1 MVFVGRS
8 TERDRLRVI
17 VADSCDGGSVIV
29 RGPAGIGKTTLIDE
43 VLATFG
49 HEIEIVCA
57 RGIPSEVRVPFA
69 GLSELL
75 SPLLDRCRALPSPQR
90 DALENA
96 LAIGGGSGGGPLAV
110 AMATVSLL
118 SSRDDSRRPIV
129 AVVDDAQWLDAES
142 RECITFAVRRA
153 AGRFTMVLAVR
164 SDEDT
169 WIPPDVETLDLG
181 PLSTSDA
188 DALARETAHGFPPHV
203 RTAIVKAAGGNPLA
217 LVQIPKVLG
226 PHGGLATIDDLLASA
241 NAVMPSRLFDSR
253 LDALDPEVRHAL
265 LVAAASGA
273 ESAAPVVAI
282 CGGGGRSPS
291 LEEAEAAGL
300 VALTGDAVRFTH
312 PLLRAAVY
320 NRATPTQRRQAH
332 RRLAEVVTGDDRA
345 WHLAAASVGPN
356 AEAADALEAAART
369 SLERRATWLATDT
382 FIRAAALTPPDGPR
396 AARLA
401 SGAETA
407 QLAGRTGIA
416 AELAAEILAVCED
429 PAARLDA
436 LMVAAIGL
444 SLSGQGMEADAVEGE
459 IRRLSAVNPA
469 KATFAL
475 ALMGSLRFYRFDL
488 AAARIDFEL
497 AESFSGLRLPECRAI
512 LQAARG
518 DRHGARAELSA
529 ELAGDT
535 PVLDVGWKWRA
546 LLMEDHTELVSRIRD
561 EDTQAQIESGEYKS
575 VPLNRFL
582 EGWVAVHEGRFADAR
597 SLLDQSKEFSDLT
610 GHTVNGMLA
619 VATRARLLAA
629 TGDIDRARSE
639 LEPLRDPR
647 GNSVPWFVVIAAQ
660 SALGFVELSAGDP
673 RAAVVALRLARA
685 YSEEHETEDPT
696 LTPWSFDLVEAL
708 VRVGELE
715 EAREVTKAFDTRA
728 EFSGSTSAKSLSVCC
743 AAVVASACDDA
754 AFELALEIDAKS
766 PRPFEAARIR
776 LLWGARLHRDRR
788 RAEARVQLRAALEA
802 FESRGATPWANRA
815 RIDLDAAGGGGPR
828 RTKSSNT
835 LTAQE
840 SDIAQRASTGATV
853 KTIASQ
859 LYLSPKTVE
868 GHLASVYRKLG
879 VQTRVALAERLRSMS
894 EGE

>member
-1 MVFVGRS
+1 M
-8 TERDRLRVI
+8 
-17 VADSCDGGSVIV
+17 IV

-43 VLATFG
+43 VLTTLG
-49 HEIEIVCA
+49 PDVEIVRA

-75 SPLLDRCRALPSPQR
+75 ATLLDRCAVLPSPQR

-118 SSRDDSRRPIV
+118 SSNDESGRPVV

-142 RECITFAVRRA
+142 RDSITFAARRA
-153 AGRFTMVLAVR
+153 AGRYTIVLAVR
-164 SDEDT
+164 SDEDA

-181 PLSTSDA
+181 PLSASDA
-188 DALARETAHGFPPHV
+188 ETLARETARGFPPHV
-203 RTAIVKAAGGNPLA
+203 RSAIVKAADGNPLA

-226 PHGGLATIDDLLASA
+226 PHGGLATIDDLLASSK
-241 NAVMPSRLFDSR
+241 AVMPSRLFDSR

-265 LVAAASGA
+265 LVAAASGS
-273 ESAAPVVAI
+273 ESAAPVMAI
-282 CGGGGRSPS
+282 CGDGGRSPS
-291 LEEAEAAGL
+291 LEDAEAAGL

-312 PLLRAAVY
+312 PLLRSAVY
-320 NRATPTQRRQAH
+320 NRATPTQRREAH
-332 RRLAEVVTGDDRA
+332 RRLAEVVTGADRA
-345 WHLAAASVGPN
+345 WHLAASSVGPN
-356 AEAADALEAAART
+356 AEAADALEAAARI
-369 SLERRATWLATDT
+369 SIERRATWLATDT
-382 FIRAAALTPPDGPR
+382 FIRAAALTPLGGPR

-401 SGAETA
+401 SGAQTA

-416 AELAAEILAVCED
+416 AELATEILAECED

-444 SLSGQGMEADAVEGE
+444 SLSGHGMDADAVEDE
-459 IRRLSAVNPA
+459 TARLSAVNPA

-488 AAARIDFEL
+488 DAARLDFEL
-497 AESFSGLRLPECRAI
+497 AESFSSLRLPECRAI
-512 LQAARG
+512 LRAARG
-518 DRHGARAELSA
+518 DRQGARAELR
-529 ELAGDT
+529 AGQSDAI

-546 LLMEDHTELVSRIRD
+546 LLMEDHSELVSRIRD

-582 EGWVAVHEGRFADAR
+582 EGWVAVHEGRFSDAR

-629 TGDIDRARSE
+629 TGETDRARSE

-647 GNSVPWFVVIAAQ
+647 GTSVPWFVVIAAQ
-660 SALGFVELSAGDP
+660 SALGFVELTAGDP
-673 RAAVVALRLARA
+673 RAAGIALRLARA
-685 YSEEHETEDPT
+685 YSEEHEAEDPT
-696 LTPWSFDLVEAL
+696 LTPWAFDLVEAL
-708 VRVGELE
+708 VRVGELDD
-715 EAREVTKAFDTRA
+715 ARAAAEAFDGRA

-743 AAVVASACDDA
+743 AAIVAPVCDDRT
-754 AFELALEIDAKS
+754 FELALEIDAKS
-766 PRPFEAARIR
+766 PRAFEAARIR
-776 LLWGARLHRDRR
+776 LLWGGRLHRDKRR
-788 RAEARVQLRAALEA
+788 TAARVQLRLAVEA
-802 FESRGATPWANRA
+802 FESMGATPWADRA
-815 RIDLDAAGGGGPR
+815 RIELDTAGGGGTR
-828 RTKSSNT
+828 RSNSSIT
-835 LTAQE
+835 LTTQE
-840 SDIAQRASTGATV
+840 RDIAQRASTGATV

-879 VQTRVALAERLRSMS
+879 VQTRVALAERLRTMS
-894 EGE
+894 EGQ